1 MTLGFVEH
9 EKCTC
14 SSPISGF
21 LVHHLLLKQNV
32 GYAKKTWARRPQS
45 EPNPQAFCSPQ
56 PAVFTSPQNP
66 SHTTTSEALAK
77 MSRWETNSQP
87 DQVFEHRLTP
97 FNCPADYSESHS

>member
-45 EPNPQAFCSPQ
+45 EPNPQAFSSPLLPTTRCVHLSTKPQ
-56 PAVFTSPQNP
+56 PHDDVGSFGKD
-66 SHTTTSEALAK
+66 E
-77 MSRWETNSQP
+77 
-87 DQVFEHRLTP
+87 
-97 FNCPADYSESHS
+97 